1 MRFVQILIDL
11 KKRSVLLLLSYYSL
25 SVTLLGYSLT
35 FQKLLFLFNLFID
48 SFF

>member
-1 MRFVQILIDL
+1 MRFVQIRIDL
-11 KKRSVLLLLSYYSL
+11 KKRSVLLLSYFSL